1 MPPAEGAS
9 QIDPIEPLPAGLRM
23 AGVGH
28 EGQFAPPRL
37 SGRSAFSEETFAG
50 RCGNEKDAPSPA
62 FARLPSNCRSRPE
75 LAFADRKTSA
85 ARDPTRKRPS
95 AFDVPGG
102 HLPRI
107 LTVWMVGEVGW

>member
-1 MPPAEGAS
+1 MRQRERCTESGVRTTAVKLS
-9 QIDPIEPLPAGLRM
+9 Q
-23 AGVGH
+23 
-28 EGQFAPPRL
+28 
-37 SGRSAFSEETFAG
+37 ST
-50 RCGNEKDAPSPA
+50 
-62 FARLPSNCRSRPE
+62 E